1 MSTWINSATGAQ
13 INVPAGQG
21 IEADGTYYL
30 ARNRYNPAAS
40 ALFGAQVK
48 AAGHTATVQL
58 FAECAG
64 AKVNIGSPIVPTNGS
79 PAMFPDEITL
89 TGGRGIVVTGLT
101 GIVYPEVTQ

>member
-21 IEADGTYYL
+21 ISVDGTYYL
-30 ARNRYNPAAS
+30 ARSRYNLAS
-40 ALFGAQVK
+40 PALFGAQVK

-79 PAMFPDEITL
+79 PVIFPDEITL
-89 TGGRGIVVTGLT
+89 TGGRGIVVSGLT